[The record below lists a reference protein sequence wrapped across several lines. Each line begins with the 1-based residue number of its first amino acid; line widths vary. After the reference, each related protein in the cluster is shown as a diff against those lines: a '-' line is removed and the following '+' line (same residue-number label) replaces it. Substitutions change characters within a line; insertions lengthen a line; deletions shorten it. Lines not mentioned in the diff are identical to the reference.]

1 MTDDTL
7 REECETLLDSL
18 DATYPD
24 VMLGGTLADVGTKY
38 KADIAKLLAFARA
51 QQAKGLREAA
61 ELIQDSMKPGAAMP
75 MREQMI
81 DYLLNHAW
89 ALEHQKGAQATAREA
104 ERGNPLK

>member
-7 REECETLLDSL
+7 RKECED
-18 DATYPD
+18 
-24 VMLGGTLADVGTKY
+24 
-38 KADIAKLLAFARA
+38 LLAELLTDSPIDRVSRLLTFARA
-51 QQAKGLREAA
+51 QQAKGEKINQAKGLREAA

-104 ERGNPLK
+104 ELPTRRDP